1 MLEPREKLRRLHK
14 AYAEPPTA
22 AAMRNGVL
30 LRSRR
35 LSESGFLNLPSKLKV
50 RSIFFQ
56 CRKRKVLTPWRS
68 QMIARIWR
76 GVTRLADKDIY
87 YDYLLK
93 TGVPEYKE
101 TTGNR
106 GVRVLRRVYDDKVE
120 FLLITL
126 WDSWNAIKAFAGED
140 YEKAVYYPEDEK
152 FLLQLDPHVLHY
164 EVLEDSLQ

>member
-1 MLEPREKLRRLHK
+1 
-14 AYAEPPTA
+14 
-22 AAMRNGVL
+22 
-30 LRSRR
+30 
-35 LSESGFLNLPSKLKV
+35 
-50 RSIFFQ
+50 
-56 CRKRKVLTPWRS
+56 
-68 QMIARIWR
+68 MIACIWR
-76 GVTRLADKDIY
+76 GATRLADEYIY

-93 TGVPEYKE
+93 TVLPEYKY

>member
-1 MLEPREKLRRLHK
+1 
-14 AYAEPPTA
+14 
-22 AAMRNGVL
+22 
-30 LRSRR
+30 
-35 LSESGFLNLPSKLKV
+35 
-50 RSIFFQ
+50 
-56 CRKRKVLTPWRS
+56 
-68 QMIARIWR
+68 MIARIWR

-101 TTGNR
+101 TPGNR

>member
-1 MLEPREKLRRLHK
+1 MVTK
-14 AYAEPPTA
+14 PT
-22 AAMRNGVL
+22 
-30 LRSRR
+30 
-35 LSESGFLNLPSKLKV
+35 
-50 RSIFFQ
+50 
-56 CRKRKVLTPWRS
+56 
-68 QMIARIWR
+68 IARIWR

-126 WDSWNAIKAFAGED
+126 WDSWNAITAFAGED
-140 YEKAVYYPEDEK
+140 YEKAVYSPDAEK